1 MAGHI
6 RLVVVLALVACLSCV
21 DAGGR
26 SGSGEARQR
35 LQVRR
40 HLKRLNKTPVRSI
53 TRKPPSIAQLWHQN
67 GRCPEDTIPIR
78 RTSRD
83 DVLRVSSV
91 KRYGRKK
98 HRSTPNPLSVDPDLL
113 NESGHQLAKEED
125 GGYNGRGGVR
135 PRRTQGK
142 GVALVW
148 VATEEEEGNG
158 GGPTSERIC
167 GESVY
172 THILSLLLSSLTST
186 VSTME
191 AGPKLRLFAVAMMAV
206 VMASSLVEKAAAAEA
221 PAPSPTSGATT
232 LASPA
237 AVLASLSALLFGY
250 FLG

>member
-83 DVLRVSSV
+83 DVLRASSV

-113 NESGHQLAKEED
+113 NESGHQASYFRNIQIVD
-125 GGYNGRGGVR
+125 GSNNLKAPKGIGAFTEQSNCYDVQNGN
-135 PRRTQGK
+135 
-142 GVALVW
+142 
-148 VATEEEEGNG
+148 NG
-158 GGPTSERIC
+158 EWGQYFYYGGPGRNSNC
-167 GESVY
+167 
-172 THILSLLLSSLTST
+172 
-186 VSTME
+186 
-191 AGPKLRLFAVAMMAV
+191 A
-206 VMASSLVEKAAAAEA
+206 
-221 PAPSPTSGATT
+221 
-232 LASPA
+232 
-237 AVLASLSALLFGY
+237 
-250 FLG
+250 